1 VRDAE
6 AGLTI
11 EPVLTAVVTPDPYNL
26 SLQMEMNNGNN
37 FRAIAVIR

>member
-6 AGLTI
+6 AGLAI
-11 EPVLTAVVTPDPYNL
+11 EPALIAGVTPDPDKL
-26 SLQMEMNNGNN
+26 SLQMETNNGNN